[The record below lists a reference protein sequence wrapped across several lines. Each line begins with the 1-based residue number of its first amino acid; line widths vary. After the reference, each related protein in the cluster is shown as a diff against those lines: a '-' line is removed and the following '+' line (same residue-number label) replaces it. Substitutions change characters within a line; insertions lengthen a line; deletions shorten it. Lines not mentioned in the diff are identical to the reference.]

1 MQNVGYCSI
10 VIRLK
15 LGIKTISFELS
26 IRLYIRH
33 DSPFYT
39 SAIPS
44 KRLQFLLHVYSLF
57 YTSTIPSSRLQSL
70 LHVYNPFYTSTIP
83 STRLQSF
90 LHVYNPF
97 YRSTIPSTKL
107 PSQKDPSSPRECLR
121 ELLKVGQLDE
131 EHRSALVY
139 YPVIIYIVQYWY
151 IAL

>member
-1 MQNVGYCSI
+1 MHKYIVLLKPLFWSIQDMLYYTSEFFLLWFLLNSELWIYAMQNVGYCSI

-15 LGIKTISFELS
+15 LGKKTISFELS

-83 STRLQSF
+83 SSRLQS
-90 LHVYNPF
+90 LIHVYNPF
-97 YRSTIPSTKL
+97 YTSTIPSTRL
-107 PSQKDPSSPRECLR
+107 QS
-121 ELLKVGQLDE
+121 LLHV
-131 EHRSALVY
+131 
-139 YPVIIYIVQYWY
+139 
-151 IAL
+151 